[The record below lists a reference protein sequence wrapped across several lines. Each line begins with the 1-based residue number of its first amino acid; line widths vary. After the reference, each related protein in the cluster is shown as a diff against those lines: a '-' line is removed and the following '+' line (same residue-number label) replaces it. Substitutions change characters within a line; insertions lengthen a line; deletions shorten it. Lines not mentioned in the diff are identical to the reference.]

1 MNKIYKK
8 KSGDERTTQNGLS
21 IAFLLYMGILYPLIM
36 HDKYFDI
43 TLTKYKAFEVAL
55 CIYAV
60 LMALAVLLDIFD
72 GRRPFDMFKS
82 KNGYIAADLFMAGFL
97 VSNLAAFALS
107 EDKLDAYTGEAGRRC
122 GLQFAILI
130 VILYICMGRGLKLEK
145 FVLPAFLAA
154 GSFTG
159 IIAVFQY
166 IGVDFLGIREGL
178 SSSIKDIYIST
189 FGNIDIFASFIC
201 VVIPVALGLGLD
213 ERPIYDGDVVWKLNW
228 TKLLSWVALFI
239 GAAAVVVTN
248 ANLAYAGVGAAVVVV
263 FLVAAY
269 GGKLKEFLEMMFAM
283 SLGSLTVSLMIRT
296 SQESVEKLD
305 GISEFARHTGSVVVV
320 CAVLGLVNLI
330 IQIVTHAGNFRKKK
344 SDGHAAENQGK
355 KTEKISGKL
364 YGKPALIAASSLVA
378 AGVIGAIVYAS
389 LKAGHVF
396 KIDDSWGNYRGYV
409 WKRLAESY
417 RDFPLINKI
426 FGYGNESVKTIMI
439 DGYYDEMMNTVGV
452 VYDNAHNEYLQY
464 LVTTGIVGAV
474 AYIGLIV
481 SAFVSM
487 IRCAFGGA
495 YRDLCE
501 CTAIALGIAGYT
513 TQALF
518 NLNQSLTTPYIFLL
532 AAMAAGICRKRR
544 MQKQGMQMRN
554 SK

>member
-1 MNKIYKK
+1 M
-8 KSGDERTTQNGLS
+8 
-21 IAFLLYMGILYPLIM
+21 
-36 HDKYFDI
+36 
-43 TLTKYKAFEVAL
+43 
-55 CIYAV
+55 
-60 LMALAVLLDIFD
+60 
-72 GRRPFDMFKS
+72 
-82 KNGYIAADLFMAGFL
+82 
-97 VSNLAAFALS
+97 
-107 EDKLDAYTGEAGRRC
+107 
-122 GLQFAILI
+122 
-130 VILYICMGRGLKLEK
+130 
-145 FVLPAFLAA
+145 
-154 GSFTG
+154 
-159 IIAVFQY
+159 
-166 IGVDFLGIREGL
+166 
-178 SSSIKDIYIST
+178 
-189 FGNIDIFASFIC
+189 
-201 VVIPVALGLGLD
+201 VIPVALGLGLD

-228 TKLLSWVALFI
+228 TKLLSWFALFI

-269 GGKLKEFLEMMFAM
+269 GGKLKEFLEMMFVM

-305 GISEFARHTGSVVVV
+305 GISEFARHTGSVIVV
-320 CAVLGLVNLI
+320 CAVLGLVNFI
-330 IQIVTHAGNFRKKK
+330 IQIVTHAGSFGKQK
-344 SDGHAAENQGK
+344 SDGPEAENQGK
-355 KTEKISGKL
+355 KTGKFSGKL
-364 YGKPALIAASSLVA
+364 SGKPALIAASSLVA

-474 AYIGLIV
+474 AYIGLIA

-487 IRCAFGGA
+487 IRCAFGGDD
-495 YRDLCE
+495 RDLCE
-501 CTAIALGIAGYT
+501 CTAIALGIAGYA

-532 AAMAAGICRKRR
+532 AAMAAGICRKKR
-544 MQKQGMQMRN
+544 MQKQGDVETKECRNRKMQMRN